1 MIFVI
6 LGIIA
11 LGYALWIQNDANY
24 TTMSVV
30 EASRKRVVK
39 PKPHNGVLK
48 YNPYLGD
55 QQLVEMKDRIFSS
68 DITENNIH
76 SKPSSRIN
84 GIYGITENAIKLN
97 PSDAPLIISGPKA
110 KLNI

>member
-6 LGIIA
+6 LGVVA

-39 PKPHNGVLK
+39 PKNYNGVIK

-55 QQLVEMKDRIFSS
+55 QQLAEIKDRIFST
-68 DITENNIH
+68 DITENKIE
-76 SKPSSRIN
+76 SKPCTRIN
-84 GIYGITENAIKLN
+84 GIYGITESVIKLN
-97 PSDAPLIISGPKA
+97 PADAPLMIYAPKA